1 MLGTCTF
8 GAANMASSY
17 NGGGKSDWFLPSK
30 DELAELANQKSINRF
45 LGFADWGGFVGGNY
59 WSSTEAVAI
68 AAWIGGFI
76 VGSMGQLTKNS
87 DPVYVRPVRAF

>member
-45 LGFADWGGFVGGNY
+45 LGFADWGGFVEDNV
-59 WSSTEAVAI
+59 WSSSENGAVN
-68 AAWIGGFI
+68 AWGQGFTGGD
-76 VGSMGQLTKNS
+76 QDAS
-87 DPVYVRPVRAF
+87 DKDGTFYVRPVRAF